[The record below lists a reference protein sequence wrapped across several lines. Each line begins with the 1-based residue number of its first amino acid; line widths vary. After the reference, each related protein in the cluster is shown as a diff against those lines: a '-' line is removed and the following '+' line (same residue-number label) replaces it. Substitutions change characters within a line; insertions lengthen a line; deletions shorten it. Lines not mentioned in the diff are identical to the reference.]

1 MDSVFYSTVNSASF
15 DVSNRTAMDLEIINS
30 VRNNLKFA
38 IMRSSNCGFK
48 YMNEIA
54 LSLFGFAGVEETNY
68 LSRRMIFADAD
79 AYMHLQAKQKAYGTL
94 RNERVLFSRADQSN
108 FWGSLTSSMYELDG
122 ELVYDEI
129 IEEVTA
135 EVLKEHKLSEKS
147 LLLEKVTSELDR
159 FVYSASHDL
168 RSPISTMKGLLLL
181 MQKKLSGLSVDEF
194 VSMMDESLDKLEAHI
209 GKLVEFS
216 KNSNE
221 PVFCEHIDLET
232 LVRSILFD
240 LEQHPNR
247 KQIEIECSVQG
258 NYPFVC
264 DMNKFKTLLFQT
276 IKNSLD
282 YMDPYKSKSFLSI
295 KVNSSHAKT
304 TIEII
309 DNGIGIEKKH
319 FPNIFQM
326 FYRASARSKGSGLG
340 LYLAREAVVKL
351 NGSVDVKSELGVG
364 TCVIIQV
371 PNAINSLDN
380 LHHKLL

>member
-1 MDSVFYSTVNSASF
+1 
-15 DVSNRTAMDLEIINS
+15 
-30 VRNNLKFA
+30 
-38 IMRSSNCGFK
+38 MRSSNCGFK

-54 LSLFGFAGVEETNY
+54 LALFGFSDVEETNC
-68 LSRRMIFADAD
+68 LSRRTIFADAD

-94 RNERVLFSRADQSN
+94 QHERVLFSRADQSN
-108 FWGSLTSSMYELDG
+108 FWGSLTSTMYELDG

-147 LLLEKVTSELDR
+147 LLLEKVASELDR

-181 MQKKLSGLSVDEF
+181 MQKQLSGLSVDEF
-194 VSMMDESLDKLEAHI
+194 VNMMDESLDKLEAHI

-221 PVFCEHIDLET
+221 PVSCEHIDLET
-232 LVRSILFD
+232 LMQSILFE

-247 KQIEIECSVQG
+247 GQIEIECSVQG
-258 NYPFVC
+258 NYPFMC
-264 DMNKFKTLLFQT
+264 DMNKLKTLLFQT

-282 YMDPYKSKSFLSI
+282 YMDPYKSKPFLSI
-295 KVNSSHAKT
+295 KIKRSQAKT
-304 TIEII
+304 SIEVI

-319 FPNIFQM
+319 LPNVFQM
-326 FYRASARSKGSGLG
+326 FYRASIRSKGSGLG
-340 LYLAREAVVKL
+340 LYLVREAVVKL
-351 NGSVDVKSELGVG
+351 NGSIDINSELGVG

-371 PNAINSLDN
+371 PNAMNSLSN